1 MSAFNP
7 QTRPVNITI
16 EREIGMLEIAWQD
29 GQQSAY
35 PLRWL
40 RANCPCAT
48 CSEERAEAALE
59 TNLLRL
65 TPGPPPSTEIADADL
80 VGNYAIR
87 LEWRDGHAT
96 GIYTFAL
103 LRAAAESAHFDPEQL
118 PPLEA
123 Y

>member
-1 MSAFNP
+1 MSVFDP
-7 QTRPVNITI
+7 RTRPVNITI
-16 EREIGMLEIAWQD
+16 EREAGLLRIVWQD
-29 GQQSAY
+29 GQESAY

-65 TPGPPPSTEIADADL
+65 NPGPPPSTAISDADL
-80 VGNYAIR
+80 VGNYAVR
-87 LEWRDGHAT
+87 LGWTDGHAT

-103 LRAAAESAHFDPEQL
+103 LRTAAEQADYDPEKL
-118 PPLEA
+118 PPFETG
-123 Y
+123 